1 MPDVW
6 FRLVC
11 LFSLGLTCI
20 APALLGCAALTPAD
34 TPMVTAQLELAE
46 AYLQDDKPR
55 RSLQE
60 LQHIENPGSLS
71 ARYQFDLGRTYMA
84 LEQWEQAETHFQ
96 QVVQQDPQHA
106 KAWNRLGQ
114 VYMAQDNVSQAENAF
129 QTALDTLTYLNPERA
144 ALHLAQLYRQTGEME
159 KAMNMAQKALREN
172 ERFLPAHLFLN
183 ELLVAQGRIDKAL
196 TRLQEAESIFPDQ
209 PQILLALAENNLRLG
224 NTVYA
229 RTWFERIL
237 TVAPESE
244 AAAMARDYLGLF

>member
-6 FRLVC
+6 LRLVC
-11 LFSLGLTCI
+11 LFSLGLCI
-20 APALLGCAALTPAD
+20 APGLLGCAALTPAD
-34 TPMVTAQLELAE
+34 TSLVTAQLELAE
-46 AYLQDDKPR
+46 AYLQEDKPR

-60 LQHIENPGSLS
+60 LQHIEPPGSLS
-71 ARYQFDLGRTYMA
+71 TRYQFDLGRTYMA

-96 QVVQQDPQHA
+96 QVVQHDPQHA
-106 KAWNRLGQ
+106 EAWNNLGQ
-114 VYMAQDNVSQAENAF
+114 VYMAQDKLPEAEHAF
-129 QTALDTLTYLNPERA
+129 HTALDTLTYLNPERA
-144 ALHLAQLYRQTGEME
+144 ALHLAQLYRQTGETQEAVDMT
-159 KAMNMAQKALREN
+159 QKALQEN

-183 ELLVAQGRIDKAL
+183 DLLVAQGRIEKAL
-196 TRLQEAESIFPDQ
+196 THLQKAEATFPDQ